1 MNISLYSFKK
11 RINSTAIP
19 IGDGYTLD
27 VKLKDG
33 TSIYAPVF
41 ILNDFDT
48 SYNYLKWDDRYYF
61 ISDIEFTRQG
71 IYTITCNIDML
82 RTYHGIILNSTAFV
96 LYSRSRYNANVTDRR
111 LRADPNAI
119 YRSTAA
125 LLLTDGVGKQTLFS
139 SGTYIVNYVTQRGTW
154 GPTGLLW
161 LTKSQCT
168 TLASKLTDDT
178 FLNLE
183 NFEKQFTNAYQALI
197 NVKYVPFSWAGGG
210 SIPIYLGTYDTGVVG
225 SDIIQT
231 KHYSTSIAI
240 PWNFSDFRNNS
251 DFTSFLLYLPGYGFT
266 TINREDVRGLSS
278 LLIQLDIDGVTGQGT
293 YIVGDIFRGACNFA
307 CNVSVGTISG
317 NRSGMVGSALQVGT
331 SFAMSNPLGMLTGA
345 ASGVMAALQRN
356 VGNVGSQGGVSAAFA
371 TPGTDWRSVYMI
383 GISHNT
389 TVDPDNIRSTQ
400 GRPLNRSV
408 RLGDLSGY
416 VQTLNRSISTGI
428 DYVSN
433 ELNRL
438 LDGGVYLE

>member
-1 MNISLYSFKK
+1 MFITLYNFTK
-11 RINSTAIP
+11 RVNSTMIP
-19 IGDGYTLD
+19 TVSGSQREVT
-27 VKLKDG
+27 LKDG

-41 ILNDFDT
+41 ILTDFDT
-48 SYNYLKWDDRYYF
+48 NNNYVKWDNRYYF
-61 ISDIEFTRQG
+61 ISDVEYTRMNL
-71 IYTITCNIDML
+71 YTITCNIDLL
-82 RTYHGIILNSTAFV
+82 RSFHSQILNTTAFV
-96 LYSRSRYNANVTDRR
+96 LYSASRFNVNISDRR
-111 LRADPNAI
+111 LRADPNTI

-125 LLLTDGVGKQTLFS
+125 MLLTDGVGKQTLFN

-161 LTKSQCT
+161 LTRSQCT

-231 KHYSTSIAI
+231 KHYSTNISI
-240 PWNFSDFRNNS
+240 PWAFSDFRNNNE
-251 DFTSFLLYLPGYGFT
+251 FTSFLLYLPGYGFT
-266 TINREDVRGLSS
+266 SINAEDVRGMSS
-278 LLIQLDIDGVTGQGT
+278 LSVHLDIDGVTGQGT
-293 YIVGDIFRGACNFA
+293 YIVGDLFRGACNFA

-317 NRSGMVGSALQVGT
+317 NRSGMIGSALQVGT
-331 SFAMSNPLGMLTGA
+331 AFAMSNPLGMLTGA
-345 ASGVMAALQRN
+345 ASGITAALQRN
-356 VGNVGSQGGVSAAFA
+356 VGNVGAQGGVSAAFA
-371 TPGTDWRSVYMI
+371 TPGADWRNVYMI

-389 TVDPDNIRSTQ
+389 TVDPDNIRAAQ

-416 VQTLNRSISTGI
+416 IQTLNRSVPTGI
-428 DYVSN
+428 DFVSN
-433 ELNRL
+433 EINRL

>member
-11 RINSTAIP
+11 RVNSTATP
-19 IGDGYTLD
+19 AGGGYTLD

-48 SYNYLKWDDRYYF
+48 RYNYIKWGNYYYF
-61 ISDIEFTRQG
+61 ISDIEYTRMNL
-71 IYTITCNIDML
+71 YTVTCNIDLL
-82 RTYHGIILNSTAFV
+82 RSFHGEILQTNAFV

-111 LRADPNAI
+111 LRADPNTI
-119 YRSTAA
+119 SRSTAA
-125 LLLTDGVGKQTLFS
+125 MLLTDGVGKQTLFN

-210 SIPIYLGTYDTGVVG
+210 SIPIYLGTYDTGVSG

-231 KHYSTSIAI
+231 KHYSTSISI

-251 DFTSFLLYLPGYGFT
+251 EFTSFLLYLPGYGFT
-266 TINREDVRGLSS
+266 TINREDVRGMSS
-278 LLIQLDIDGVTGQGT
+278 LPVHLDIDGVTGQGT
-293 YIVGDIFRGACNFA
+293 YIVGDLFRGACNFA

-317 NRSGMVGSALQVGT
+317 NRSGMIGSALQVGT
-331 SFAMSNPLGMLTGA
+331 AFAMSNPLGMLTGA
-345 ASGVMAALQRN
+345 ASGITAALQRN
-356 VGNVGSQGGVSAAFA
+356 VGNVGAQGGVSAAFA
-371 TPGTDWRSVYMI
+371 TPGADWRNVYMI

-408 RLGDLSGY
+408 RLGNLSGY
-416 VQTLNRSISTGI
+416 VQTLNRSVSTGI

>member
-1 MNISLYSFKK
+1 MQISFFEFNK
-11 RINSTAIP
+11 RMNSTQLP
-19 IGDGYTLD
+19 TWSGDIRD

-48 SYNYLKWDDRYYF
+48 SYNYLKWDNRYYF
-61 ISDIEFTRQG
+61 ISDVEFTRFG
-71 IYTITCNIDML
+71 IYTITCNIDLL
-82 RTYHGIILNSTAFV
+82 RTYKNLINSSTAFV
-96 LYSRSRYNANVTDRR
+96 LYSRSNYNVNITDRR
-111 LRADPNAI
+111 LRADPAAI
-119 YRSTAA
+119 NRSTAA
-125 LLLTDGVGKQTLFS
+125 LLLTDGVGKQTLFN

-210 SIPIYLGTYDTGVVG
+210 SIPIYLGTYDTGVAG

-231 KHYSTSIAI
+231 KHYSTTITI

-266 TINREDVRGLSS
+266 TINREDVRGMSS
-278 LLIQLDIDGVTGQGT
+278 LTVHLDIDGVTGQGT
-293 YIVGDIFRGACNFA
+293 YIVGDLFRGACNFA

-317 NRSGMVGSALQVGT
+317 NRSGMIGSALQVGT
-331 SFAMSNPLGMLTGA
+331 AFAMSNPLGMLTGA
-345 ASGVMAALQRN
+345 ASGITAALQRN
-356 VGNVGSQGGVSAAFA
+356 VGNVGAQGGVSAAFA
-371 TPGTDWRSVYMI
+371 TPGSDWRNVYMI

-389 TVDPDNIRSTQ
+389 TVDPDNIRTVQ

-416 VQTLNRSISTGI
+416 VQTLNASIGAGS
-428 DYVSN
+428 DFVSN